1 MRSGRLSYFSAHS
14 IPKGSIVSVPIR
26 AKKTPALVVHTEEVR
41 SAKTQIRSGNFAIK
55 KIARKKHTKLL
66 LEQFVRAAEKT
77 AHYHAAPIG
86 TVLHRIVPKSILTNI
101 DKAAQAVDP
110 LENSES
116 VATEKLILQQ
126 EPDARLSY
134 YKNLVREE
142 FARSRSVYIV
152 VPTIRDGERIHNA
165 LKKGIEGR
173 AWLLSSALSKKD
185 TLSSWN
191 DIVSSERPVLVVAT
205 GMFLSIPR
213 KDIGTIVI
221 EREQSN
227 LYKTQERPKV
237 DFCVFAEH
245 LAEELHARLI
255 FADFPPRIDSIWRY
269 HNKELD
275 EVHPVKLRVGTTS
288 EVHIVDMRNTKESST
303 RFEVLSTELK
313 KTIQE
318 AGRFGKR
325 VFLYTTRRGIASS
338 TICKDCGN
346 TVLCRKCGAAV
357 VLHRSRPKNVFVC
370 HACGT
375 SRSAHERCKTCTS
388 FRLEPLGIGTE
399 RVLEACKDAFPDMP
413 QFIVDSSHTKTHKQA
428 SSTIEKFYSTHGGI
442 LIGTEMALPYLTKPI
457 EKSAV
462 ISIDTLLSLPH
473 WNIHEKV
480 FATLIRIRAI
490 TNESIH
496 IQTRMP
502 EQTVL
507 EHAAGGSVADF
518 YRHEVEERKRLLYP
532 PFTTIITITRE
543 GTKAVIAKD
552 IKIFEKLLS
561 EYSPHI
567 FPTRGNTKGAY
578 RLNTILKIPRGV
590 WVSKPL
596 EARLADLPP
605 QYIISVNPDSVL

>member
-1 MRSGRLSYFSAHS
+1 
-14 IPKGSIVSVPIR
+14 
-26 AKKTPALVVHTEEVR
+26 
-41 SAKTQIRSGNFAIK
+41 
-55 KIARKKHTKLL
+55 
-66 LEQFVRAAEKT
+66 
-77 AHYHAAPIG
+77 
-86 TVLHRIVPKSILTNI
+86 
-101 DKAAQAVDP
+101 
-110 LENSES
+110 
-116 VATEKLILQQ
+116 
-126 EPDARLSY
+126 
-134 YKNLVREE
+134 
-142 FARSRSVYIV
+142 
-152 VPTIRDGERIHNA
+152 
-165 LKKGIEGR
+165 
-173 AWLLSSALSKKD
+173 
-185 TLSSWN
+185 
-191 DIVSSERPVLVVAT
+191 
-205 GMFLSIPR
+205 
-213 KDIGTIVI
+213 
-221 EREQSN
+221 
-227 LYKTQERPKV
+227 
-237 DFCVFAEH
+237 
-245 LAEELHARLI
+245 
-255 FADFPPRIDSIWRY
+255 
-269 HNKELD
+269 
-275 EVHPVKLRVGTTS
+275 
-288 EVHIVDMRNTKESST
+288 
-303 RFEVLSTELK
+303 
-313 KTIQE
+313 
-318 AGRFGKR
+318 
-325 VFLYTTRRGIASS
+325 
-338 TICKDCGN
+338 
-346 TVLCRKCGAAV
+346 
-357 VLHRSRPKNVFVC
+357 
-370 HACGT
+370 
-375 SRSAHERCKTCTS
+375 
-388 FRLEPLGIGTE
+388 LEPLGIGTE